1 MIALADTLV
10 WLFAGSVAAYALH
23 ATLAPNIG
31 RIFAAFR
38 RQPQPLFME
47 NAK

>member
-23 ATLAPNIG
+23 ATFAPNIG
-31 RIFAAFR
+31 RIMAALR
-38 RQPQPLFME
+38 GVSQTWE
-47 NAK
+47 NAQ